1 MKNMWRKLWERTEN
15 RFWKQTER
23 EFLPSALEL
32 SETPPSPWRR
42 GLLWAS
48 VLFLILV
55 LVWSIAGSVDEVAVA
70 PGKIIPAGQVKVV
83 QAEDKG
89 IVKAIH
95 VKDGMRVTQGQV
107 LVELDPTVSGAD
119 LARIRHD
126 TAYYALQLE
135 RLRAEASG
143 QPFVPPV
150 SGELDQRDVDVQ
162 MQLYSSRVN
171 NYQSKLAAGKAA
183 VIQAEAGITSARA
196 NLQKSSS
203 LYEIAAEKEQRIQK
217 LVEENAVALFVLL
230 DHRSK
235 RIELE
240 NDMKIQEAEVRRQQ
254 AVLAQ
259 SEESLSAL
267 TLQWNSDVQSQFL
280 ETKKQW
286 VEYAEELKKASE
298 KERLSKVVSPV
309 DGRVAQLSIHTVGG
323 IVTAAQALM
332 VIVPEETEMEVEAWV
347 ANKDVGFVYPGQ
359 KAEVKVETF
368 SFQKYG
374 TLPATISEV
383 GADAVEDKD
392 KGRVYRVVL
401 ALDQNQILV
410 NGNPVFLSPGMSVTA
425 EIKIREKQIIE
436 FFLDPFR
443 QYKNEALRER

>member
-1 MKNMWRKLWERTEN
+1 MKNIWRKLWERTEN

-55 LVWSIAGSVDEVAVA
+55 LVWSIAGSVDEVAIA

-143 QPFVPPV
+143 QPFMPPA
-150 SGELDQRDVDVQ
+150 SSELDQRDIDVQ

-267 TLQWNSDVQSQFL
+267 TLQWNADVQSQFL

-298 KERLSKVVSPV
+298 KERLSRVVSPV

-410 NGNPVFLSPGMSVTA
+410 NGSSVFLSPGMSVTA